1 MNIKP
6 SAAIRQNYNEIA
18 ELCRS
23 TGEPVYLTKNGV
35 GTSKEADGRN
45 TESGQNAGTVPFL
58 DGTGPFR
65 KLFAPNWYLVFYL
78 VEGDTVFVEY
88 IIDGRQDYRWLLS

>member
-1 MNIKP
+1 MP
-6 SAAIRQNYNEIA
+6 ERF
-18 ELCRS
+18 L
-23 TGEPVYLTKNGV
+23 
-35 GTSKEADGRN
+35 
-45 TESGQNAGTVPFL
+45 FL

-88 IIDGRQDYRWLLS
+88 IIDGRQNYRWLLSFGNRHGRPLLCRYFVPSGGRNTFRPR

>member
-1 MNIKP
+1 MKQYKVVLSGEARNMLK
-6 SAAIRQNYNEIA
+6 SHLYYLAAVNPGAARALQRKLMGEIRSLAKMPE
-18 ELCRS
+18 RF
-23 TGEPVYLTKNGV
+23 
-35 GTSKEADGRN
+35 
-45 TESGQNAGTVPFL
+45 PFL